1 MIENIISLIIIS
13 LIIQYLAIFL
23 AISINIDNDLIKSKK
38 QLLYMLIPFY
48 YVTVWY
54 KTFVNNL
61 KELKWV
67 IRFQ

>member
-1 MIENIISLIIIS
+1 MIEFIISLIIIS

-23 AISINIDNDLIKSKK
+23 AISINIDKDLIKSKK
-38 QLLYMLIPFY
+38 HLLHMLIPFY

-61 KELKWV
+61 KELK
-67 IRFQ
+67 